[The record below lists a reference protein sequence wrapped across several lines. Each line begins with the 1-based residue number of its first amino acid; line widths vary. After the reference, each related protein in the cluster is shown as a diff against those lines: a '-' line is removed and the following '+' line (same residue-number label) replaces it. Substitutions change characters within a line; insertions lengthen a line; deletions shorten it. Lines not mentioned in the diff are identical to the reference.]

1 MVMKKEKEATAP
13 IPFPN
18 SASRMPLDEILI
30 SGNDVKI
37 DEELAD
43 RILKSCIYQG
53 QRPLNEDRAL
63 LLGDT
68 MERGTFLPH
77 TQLAFG
83 RWNGNFFLV
92 NGQHRL
98 TAVTLSR
105 QAQYFRIEVYE
116 CASSDEIDSLYA
128 RFDQPGGQRSLTQ
141 ISRSLGLHDDEKD
154 GLRPASAALL
164 LRAVPLLMID
174 LKRIVP
180 SQRPRNSRDLD
191 AKREFALCW
200 KPWAIDYQNCLDGGI
215 PVRTARFRASGTMA
229 IALATLRYQNARA
242 KEFWREAAHNS
253 GLKSGDPRHTLHTF
267 FLQSKRVRSEFD
279 LAEACSFA
287 WNAWFSDRPL
297 TLLKILGGKINVRGT
312 PFNE

>member
-1 MVMKKEKEATAP
+1 MAMRKEKEATAP

-18 SASRMPLDEILI
+18 SVSRMPLDEILF
-30 SGNDVKI
+30 SGNDAKI
-37 DEELAD
+37 DEEVAD

-63 LLGDT
+63 LLGET
-68 MERGTFLPH
+68 MERGTFLPR

-116 CASSDEIDSLYA
+116 CASSDEIDMLYA

-141 ISRSLGLHDDEKD
+141 ISRSLGLHDEKD

-191 AKREFALCW
+191 AKREFALLW

-215 PVRTARFRASGTMA
+215 TVRTARFRAAGTMA
-229 IALATLRYQNARA
+229 VALATLRYQNAMA

-253 GLKSGDPRHTLHTF
+253 GLVSGDPRHTLHTF
-267 FLQSKRVRSEFD
+267 FLSSRRVRNEFD
-279 LAEACSFA
+279 LAEVCSFA
-287 WNAWFSDRPL
+287 WNAWMSNRPL
-297 TLLKILGGKINVRGT
+297 TLLKILGGKINLRGT
-312 PFNE
+312 PFNA

>member
-1 MVMKKEKEATAP
+1 MKKETEATAP

-30 SGNDVKI
+30 SGNGVKI
-37 DEELAD
+37 DEDLAD

-98 TAVTLSR
+98 TAVTLSS

-116 CASSDEIDSLYA
+116 CASPHEIDMLYA
-128 RFDQPGGQRSLTQ
+128 RFDQAGGQRSLTQ
-141 ISRSLGLHDDEKD
+141 ISRSLGLHDEKD

-191 AKREFALCW
+191 AKREFALGW

-215 PVRTARFRASGTMA
+215 PVRTARFRAAGTMA
-229 IALATLRYQNARA
+229 VALATLRYQNARA

-287 WNAWFSDRPL
+287 WNAWLSDRQL

>member
-1 MVMKKEKEATAP
+1 
-13 IPFPN
+13 
-18 SASRMPLDEILI
+18 
-30 SGNDVKI
+30 
-37 DEELAD
+37 
-43 RILKSCIYQG
+43 
-53 QRPLNEDRAL
+53 
-63 LLGDT
+63 

-105 QAQYFRIEVYE
+105 QAQYFRMEVYE
-116 CASSDEIDSLYA
+116 CASSDEIDMLYA

-141 ISRSLGLHDDEKD
+141 ISRSLGLHDEKD

-174 LKRIVP
+174 LRRIVP

-191 AKREFALCW
+191 AKREFALRW

-215 PVRTARFRASGTMA
+215 TVRTARFRAAGTMA
-229 IALATLRYQNARA
+229 VALATLRYQNARA

-253 GLKSGDPRHTLHTF
+253 GLMSGDPRHTLHTF
-267 FLQSKRVRSEFD
+267 FLQSKRVRNEFD
-279 LAEACSFA
+279 LAEVCSFA
-287 WNAWFSDRPL
+287 WNAWMSNRQL